1 LLFRCG
7 LVKLFASRD
16 GIIIPMKHDDALHQY
31 NMATQQ
37 EKGPWGE
44 VADGGW
50 LGNDLFYVCFAGLS
64 DPQRRRCTYARA
76 GGSLLT
82 LNHCACRLASVRTF
96 KNSVIN
102 IIRLSKL
109 QCIYI
114 YMEYWFCQGSVMY
127 PAWAL
132 TIRYCGIANA
142 WSYILVCR

>member
-114 YMEYWFCQGSVMY
+114 YMEY
-127 PAWAL
+127 
-132 TIRYCGIANA
+132 
-142 WSYILVCR
+142 